1 MKDKQIFENGLLKL
15 EVTENSDA
23 ISVGWKGK
31 STERNPGSF
40 ITPILLKILK
50 NSSDAN
56 KRIVLDFR
64 NLQYMNSSTITP
76 IIKILERAKKSKKYL
91 TVLYDKSLKWQE
103 LNFSAIEI
111 FQTKDQMIQIKGIG

>member
-1 MKDKQIFENGLLKL
+1 MNDKQIFENGLLKL
-15 EVTENSDA
+15 EVMENSDS

-40 ITPILLKILK
+40 LTPILLKILK
-50 NSSDAN
+50 NSSDTN
-56 KRIVLDFR
+56 KHIVLDFR

-76 IIKILERAKKSKKYL
+76 IIKILERAKRSNKRL
-91 TVLYDKSLKWQE
+91 MVLYDKSLKWQE

-111 FQTKDQMIQIKGIG
+111 FQTKDQRIQIKGIA

>member
-1 MKDKQIFENGLLKL
+1 MNDKQIFESGLLKL
-15 EVTENSDA
+15 EVMENSDS
-23 ISVGWKGK
+23 INVDWKGK

-40 ITPILLKILK
+40 LTPILLKVLK

-56 KRIVLDFR
+56 KRIVMDFR
-64 NLQYMNSSTITP
+64 DLQYMNSSTITP
-76 IIKILERAKKSKKYL
+76 IIKILERVKKSNKCL

-111 FQTKDQMIQIKGIG
+111 FQTRDQRIQIKGID

>member
-1 MKDKQIFENGLLKL
+1 MSDKQIFEDGLLKL
-15 EVTENSDA
+15 EVMENSDS
-23 ISVGWKGK
+23 INVDWKGK

-40 ITPILLKILK
+40 LTPILLKVLK
-50 NSSDAN
+50 NSSDTN
-56 KRIVLDFR
+56 KRIVMDFR

-76 IIKILERAKKSKKYL
+76 IIKILERAKKSNKRL

-111 FQTKDQMIQIKGIG
+111 FQTKDLRIQIKGIA